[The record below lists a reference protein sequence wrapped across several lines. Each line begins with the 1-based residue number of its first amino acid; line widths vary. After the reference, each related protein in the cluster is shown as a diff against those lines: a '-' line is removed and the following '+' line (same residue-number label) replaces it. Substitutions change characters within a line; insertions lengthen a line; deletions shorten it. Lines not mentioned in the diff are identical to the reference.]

1 MMGRP
6 PGFSV
11 GFLPGMMGPGGM
23 MSSAGL
29 PAVHPAVALRVRD
42 GKRLKIKGLANKL
55 QGALRLEGTRITW
68 IRNGG
73 SVRLLGLSWTQLFVQ
88 QDDVITGK
96 TLWQHKLESD
106 SRLTTLGDDQLVL
119 LESNGRLGRLDLSTG
134 KLSPVGQIATSDLKG
149 ASNIYAFQDALNL
162 YVAVNKPL
170 KGSYYSVNMH
180 SIRVNGPLLAF
191 ARNASGGPPRGS
203 EPRARK
209 TRAFPAAVAGVA
221 SVHAGGQPAVL
232 HVEAARAGQ
241 VDRPGACEAGDAVE
255 LLEFQRAE
263 VEPGREVS
271 GAGLVQP
278 ADPAG
283 RRLSAA
289 GFGEALADDDPLRV
303 GLRSLARCGCL

>member
-1 MMGRP
+1 
-6 PGFSV
+6 
-11 GFLPGMMGPGGM
+11 M

-191 ARNASGGPPRGS
+191 ARNASGGPPRWRQRVEGLNLVLEKLEHSPLLLLASRQYMREGKLRYYMLKLHALDKLTGQVRAKLETPSNYWSFNGLRLNLAERYLELGS
-203 EPRARK
+203 YNQRIRL
-209 TRAFPAAVAGVA
+209 VAG
-221 SVHAGGQPAVL
+221 SQ
-232 HVEAARAGQ
+232 
-241 VDRPGACEAGDAVE
+241 
-255 LLEFQRAE
+255 QRA
-263 VEPGREVS
+263 
-271 GAGLVQP
+271 
-278 ADPAG
+278 
-283 RRLSAA
+283 SAK
-289 GFGEALADDDPLRV
+289 P
-303 GLRSLARCGCL
+303 